1 MDRKSLESAAADYSY
16 LRGLLSIPA
25 GVLFL
30 VSGVT
35 NLGWGPLDRP
45 WAAWAA
51 GALMGAAGALYL
63 WLTRYYAENYGRVT
77 PSGRARARAAIVTAG
92 GAALVAGAVSLDWRV
107 ALPLSTTTAAFAAVM
122 YVSYAVGMRPR
133 PHHVAVWG
141 TLAAAGLLP
150 IWGDV
155 GAAGRINGGLMLV
168 GVATIVTGVLDHAAL
183 RRAFGPAQGPDL
195 GGSDVGA

>member
-25 GVLFL
+25 GVLFI
-30 VSGVT
+30 VAGVT
-35 NLGWGPLDRP
+35 NLRWGPLDH
-45 WAAWAA
+45 AWVTWTA
-51 GALMGAAGALYL
+51 GALVGVAGAVYL
-63 WLTRYYAENYGRVT
+63 WAARYYAENYGRVT
-77 PSGRARARAAIVTAG
+77 PSGRARTRAAIATAA
-92 GAALVAGAVSLDWRV
+92 GAALVAGAVNLDWHV
-107 ALPLSTTTAAFAAVM
+107 ALPLSTTTAALASVM

-141 TLAAAGLLP
+141 TLAVAGLLP

-155 GAAGRINGGLMLV
+155 GAAGKINGGLMLV

-183 RRAFGPAQGPDL
+183 QRAFGPAQGPDL